1 MTQLSTKL
9 QHNKEKISKYL
20 ANLGFA
26 SRRNITDLF
35 KIKKITLNNKAVNHN
50 ALVEDNDV
58 INIDGEDFVVEIN
71 PETEVLIYHKP
82 TGQVCSNVPTDKN
95 DSVFQALPPR
105 KKGKWI
111 MVGRLDVNTSGLLV
125 FSNNGDFVNQL
136 THPSSKI
143 DREYLCRV
151 YGDISDN
158 KLENI
163 MKGVNINREKSSF
176 SDVVAVKKSSKSKNH
191 WFYVCLFTGK
201 NREVRK
207 IWDTQK
213 LTVNR
218 LIRLRY
224 GPIIMPDN
232 LKPGGWKKFSK
243 KEVTKLQDLL
253 KIQ

>member
-1 MTQLSTKL
+1 MIQLSTKL

-35 KIKKITLNNKAVNHN
+35 KTKKITLNNKAINHN
-50 ALVEDNDV
+50 ALVKDNDV

-163 MKGVNINREKSSF
+163 MKGVSINGEKSSF
-176 SDVVAVKKSSKSKNH
+176 SDVVAVKKTSKSKNH

>member
-1 MTQLSTKL
+1 MIQLSTKL

-35 KIKKITLNNKAVNHN
+35 KTKKITLNNKAINHN

-163 MKGVNINREKSSF
+163 MKGVNINGEKSSF
-176 SDVVAVKKSSKSKNH
+176 SDVVAVKKTSKSKNH

>member
-1 MTQLSTKL
+1 MQLSTKL
-9 QHNKEKISKYL
+9 QHSKEKISKYL

-26 SRRNITDLF
+26 SRRNIIDLF
-35 KIKKITLNNKAVNHN
+35 KTRKITLNGKMVNHN
-50 ALVEDNDV
+50 ALVKDNDV
-58 INIDGEDFVVEIN
+58 INLDGEDLVVELN

-95 DSVFQALPPR
+95 DSVFQGLPPR

-125 FSNNGDFVNQL
+125 FSNNGDFVNFL
-136 THPSSKI
+136 AHPSSKI

-151 YGDISDN
+151 YGDISDK

-163 MKGVNINREKSSF
+163 INGVNINGEKTSF
-176 SDVVAVKKSSKSKNH
+176 SDVVAVKKTSKSKNH

-207 IWDTQK
+207 IWGTQK

-218 LIRLRY
+218 LMRLRY
-224 GPIIMPDN
+224 GPIIMPEN

-243 KEVTKLQDLL
+243 KEVAKLQNLL

>member
-1 MTQLSTKL
+1 
-9 QHNKEKISKYL
+9 
-20 ANLGFA
+20 
-26 SRRNITDLF
+26 
-35 KIKKITLNNKAVNHN
+35 
-50 ALVEDNDV
+50 
-58 INIDGEDFVVEIN
+58 
-71 PETEVLIYHKP
+71 
-82 TGQVCSNVPTDKN
+82 VPTDKN
-95 DSVFQALPPR
+95 DSVFQGLPPR

-125 FSNNGDFVNQL
+125 FSNNGDFVNFL
-136 THPSSKI
+136 AHPSSKI

-151 YGDISDN
+151 YGDISDK

-163 MKGVNINREKSSF
+163 MNGVNINGEKTSF
-176 SDVVAVKKSSKSKNH
+176 SDVVAVKKTSKSKNH

-207 IWDTQK
+207 IWGTQK

-218 LIRLRY
+218 LMRLRY
-224 GPIIMPDN
+224 GPIIMPEN

-243 KEVTKLQDLL
+243 KEVAKLQNLL

>member
-1 MTQLSTKL
+1 MSTKL

-26 SRRNITDLF
+26 SRRNINELF
-35 KIKKITLNNKAVNHN
+35 KTKKITHNNNPVNHN
-50 ALVEDNDV
+50 ALVKDNDV

-136 THPSSKI
+136 AHPSSKI

-151 YGDISDN
+151 YGDLTDK

-163 MKGVNINREKSSF
+163 MKGVNINGEKSNF
-176 SDVVAVKKSSKSKNH
+176 SDVVAVKKTSKSKNH

-207 IWDTQK
+207 IWGTQK

-218 LIRLRY
+218 LMRLRY
-224 GPIIMPDN
+224 GPIIMPEN

-243 KEVTKLQDLL
+243 KEVSKLQNLL

>member
-1 MTQLSTKL
+1 MIQLSTKL

-35 KIKKITLNNKAVNHN
+35 KTKKITLNNKAVNHN
-50 ALVEDNDV
+50 ALVKDNDV

-163 MKGVNINREKSSF
+163 MKGVNINGEKSSF
-176 SDVVAVKKSSKSKNH
+176 SDVVAVKKTSKSKNH